1 MHANEER
8 PKTVGDGQG
17 SGIGTGGAQ
26 STQVRTLWHTDTLA
40 IPPLAPEPGRIV
52 IGERLVLMP
61 IGEDDLERSSILDVV
76 SYDVD
81 LNLTHGPET
90 FRSRTEVRFRC
101 RKAGVASFAD
111 LHAVRVGRAT
121 LNGADLNPA
130 AGCQPGRLELPRL
143 ADENTLIVEAEF
155 GYVSAAKGLNY
166 VTNPADPDG
175 SPFVYAN
182 SRGPS
187 HIYCCFD
194 RPDLRAAFTVSVTTP
209 AGWWCLANAPVVS
222 RPPAG
227 ERGIW
232 RFAPTPPVPPWLTS
246 LCAGSLRGSASEN
259 YQRDNGH
266 PLPITIQAVP
276 SVPEEPTTIPELLRQ
291 SLRFYERRLVPYPYG
306 KCDLVFGPVS
316 PALAQAVTGLI
327 VIQDQ
332 VLRDSRDGSDDTG
345 LYLNAVIAHELAHAW
360 FGGLVTMPPE
370 DGWLDEALTT
380 YISRTALEE
389 IMPGCTPWAAQTSA
403 TLPDHAYAGDAAAI
417 RQLEDL
423 IGRQAVIDGLAA
435 LLRRHAHSQATPADL
450 VACWSKASEQDLRAW
465 AAQTLRETKR

>member
-1 MHANEER
+1 MGPDPSEASPTNAS
-8 PKTVGDGQG
+8 K
-17 SGIGTGGAQ
+17 
-26 STQVRTLWHTDTLA
+26 
-40 IPPLAPEPGRIV
+40 
-52 IGERLVLMP
+52 
-61 IGEDDLERSSILDVV
+61 SS
-76 SYDVD
+76 
-81 LNLTHGPET
+81 
-90 FRSRTEVRFRC
+90 
-101 RKAGVASFAD
+101 A
-111 LHAVRVGRAT
+111 
-121 LNGADLNPA
+121 
-130 AGCQPGRLELPRL
+130 
-143 ADENTLIVEAEF
+143 
-155 GYVSAAKGLNY
+155 
-166 VTNPADPDG
+166 
-175 SPFVYAN
+175 FVYAN

-194 RPDLRAAFTVSVTTP
+194 RPDLRAPFTVSVTAP
-209 AGWWCLANAPVVS
+209 AGWSCLANAPVLS

-246 LCAGSLRGSASEN
+246 VCAGPLYVSASEN
-259 YQRDNGH
+259 YERDDGH

-360 FGGLVTMPPE
+360 FGGLVTMPRE

-450 VACWSKASEQDLRAW
+450 VTYWSQASGQDLRAW
-465 AAQTLRETKR
+465 AAKTLSSGGRLAPRSPRRRSSRARRRRRPARSDAANARTSLAPRSPRTPRHSQKPRRGARKPP